1 MKKLFISCT
10 VTAVAFILASCDK
23 DSTRTNTP
31 ENPPSDTLLI
41 ESIIINPSS
50 LELEAGDSA
59 TLTPLILPE
68 QSETVALEWASS
80 DNTVATVSAS
90 GTVTALSKGTATV
103 TASAGGVHGSSTITV
118 IAGKTQRTIRPF
130 RATIRNAP
138 MDWQSRYPETN
149 TSRGSPRTPNT
160 AGM

>member
-23 DSTRTNTP
+23 DSTGTNTP

-59 TLTPLILPE
+59 TC
-68 QSETVALEWASS
+68 
-80 DNTVATVSAS
+80 
-90 GTVTALSKGTATV
+90 
-103 TASAGGVHGSSTITV
+103 
-118 IAGKTQRTIRPF
+118 RP
-130 RATIRNAP
+130 
-138 MDWQSRYPETN
+138 
-149 TSRGSPRTPNT
+149 
-160 AGM
+160 